1 MNKPKLYNFFFVVLF
16 ISFII
21 LSACDDTIN
30 QDELDN
36 TIIPSSNVSY
46 SVYIQP
52 LFNARCNNSDCH
64 NDSDRAGGLSLT
76 SYANATESYLVV
88 APGSPDNSTL
98 IWAVEG
104 KTTEPMPPVGFRPL
118 TSNQIQGIR
127 TWVKEGAK
135 NN

>member
-1 MNKPKLYNFFFVVLF
+1 MKTNKHGYSLLALF
-16 ISFII
+16 IVLISFA
-21 LSACDDTIN
+21 ACDDTIN

-36 TIIPSSNVSY
+36 KIIPSSNVSY
-46 SVYIQP
+46 SEYIQP
-52 LFNARCNNSDCH
+52 VFNARCNNSGCH

-76 SYANATESYLVV
+76 SHSNTTESYLVV

-98 IWAVEG
+98 VWAVEG
-104 KTTEPMPPVGFRPL
+104 KTTEPMPPIGYRPL
-118 TSNQIQGIR
+118 TTNQIQGIR